1 MQGSDTMKPVAET
14 IRSFI
19 AENILFRGDGYPYP
33 DNASFL
39 ENGIVDSMNV
49 LELVMFIEE
58 SFAIKV
64 ADDEITPEHFDSIS
78 KLAAFVRS
86 KSNSAA

>member
-1 MQGSDTMKPVAET
+1 MKPVAET